1 MAFLDRADE
10 RLLADGLD
18 VVVRVALVETVFLR
32 LAVYA
37 RQIGDDVRLA
47 LQHAVFLGEI
57 KEAARH
63 ARDHADVVRAE
74 FRPGAVAARLLD
86 GLVKLGVGH
95 AVRLALD
102 DGVGLLALV
111 IAEDHQIRAVA
122 GRAVGHGDFHAD
134 SGRLIAV
141 AVNSIF

>member
-47 LQHAVFLGEI
+47 LQPPNFPA
-57 KEAARH
+57 KPKAARH

-74 FRPGAVAARLLD
+74 LRPGAVAARLFD

-95 AVRLALD
+95 AVRLALAGEF
-102 DGVGLLALV
+102 GVTVCGLL
-111 IAEDHQIRAVA
+111 DQ
-122 GRAVGHGDFHAD
+122 G
-134 SGRLIAV
+134 S
-141 AVNSIF
+141 SY